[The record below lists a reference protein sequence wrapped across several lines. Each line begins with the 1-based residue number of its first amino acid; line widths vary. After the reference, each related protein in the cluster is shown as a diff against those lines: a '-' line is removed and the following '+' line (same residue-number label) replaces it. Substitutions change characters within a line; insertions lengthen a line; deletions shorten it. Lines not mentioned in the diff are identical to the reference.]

1 MKNHGRLGRNYLLG
15 KEGGRMSV
23 ILCGA
28 GHNIRKLLRAFL
40 IVSFLAAVQ
49 NLFSIR
55 QRIKNPLIFT

>member
-15 KEGGRMSV
+15 EEGDRMNV
-23 ILCGA
+23 ILSGA

-40 IVSFLAAVQ
+40 IVSFLAVVQ

-55 QRIKNPLIFT
+55 

>member
-15 KEGGRMSV
+15 VEDGSMNMT
-23 ILCGA
+23 LCGT

-55 QRIKNPLIFT
+55 QRIKNPPIFT